1 MDTTLQSRFLAT
13 LDIELGEMH
22 ALDNTPAGSRRFDIF
37 KGGTFKGPK
46 IAATLLGG
54 GTDAILRR
62 NDDAMQQD
70 VRFAMK
76 TDDGAVIFCTYRG
89 VRHAPEEVMARIA
102 RNEPVQQH
110 EYYLRNVPFFE
121 TGDPR
126 YAWMNRIVAV
136 GMGRRAPG
144 RVAYDIFEVL

>member
-1 MDTTLQSRFLAT
+1 MTLQSRFLAT

-37 KGGTFKGPK
+37 KGGTFKGPR
-46 IAATLLGG
+46 IDATLLGG

-76 TDDGAVIFCTYRG
+76 TNDGAVIYCTYRG
-89 VRHAPEEVMARIA
+89 VRHASPEVMERIA
-102 RNEPVQQH
+102 KNEPVDPG
-110 EYYLRNVPFFE
+110 EYYLRVAPFFE

-126 YAWMNRIVAV
+126 YAWMNRIISV
-136 GMGRRAPG
+136 GMGRRGPG
-144 RVAYDIFEVL
+144 RVTYEVYEVL